1 MPGGAAE
8 GAVTYTYRD
17 LEDGDDGLD
26 EVKAKKHETLGE
38 EGKWH
43 RAMKTEEEDAY
54 GDLYPGYDTSMYD
67 DDDDDDD
74 GDAKGDAANL
84 KVADDKDVTAAAA
97 TKSNKGKGGA
107 STKDVKLNT
116 EYSKMK
122 QLFQDKGF
130 GNEAAFAEEE
140 QVKETKKKKKGQTKK
155 KKHAEEGDATFLPR
169 QKRLRL

>member
-1 MPGGAAE
+1 MG
-8 GAVTYTYRD
+8 
-17 LEDGDDGLD
+17 
-26 EVKAKKHETLGE
+26 
-38 EGKWH
+38 
-43 RAMKTEEEDAY
+43 DAY

-84 KVADDKDVTAAAA
+84 KVADDKDVTAAAT